1 MKILGSALAL
11 TAFFSIY
18 GIVHS
23 WLASLPVKNWLR
35 SQLGPSVDRWYRLA
49 YNIFAVVTF
58 MPMLLM
64 MGTLPQKTLYVVS
77 SPWRWLMVA
86 GQLIALG
93 AAGITVIQTGLFHFF
108 GLSQLVTNHPTA
120 NTPLNFNGM
129 YRWVRHPLYFFS
141 LLFLWLTPVM
151 TTNSLTAYIL
161 FTLYFQFGSEYEE
174 RRMVKEYGEE
184 YNKYRKTV
192 PRLIPLPGH
201 SYPRAKEVANDETV
215 QE

>member
-11 TAFFSIY
+11 TAFFALY

-35 SQLGPSVDRWYRLA
+35 GQLGPAVDRWYRLA

-58 MPMLLM
+58 IPMLIM
-64 MGTLPQKTLYVVS
+64 MGALPQQTLYVVP
-77 SPWRWLMVA
+77 SPWRWLMVT

-93 AAGITVIQTGLFHFF
+93 AAGITVIQTGLFHFL
-108 GLSQLVTNHPTA
+108 GLSQLVTNRPTA

-151 TTNSLTAYIL
+151 TTNTLTAYIL

-174 RRMVKEYGEE
+174 RRMVKEYGAA
-184 YNKYRKTV
+184 YNEYRKTV
-192 PRLIPLPGH
+192 PRLIPLPGR
-201 SYPRAKEVANDETV
+201 SYSPVNKVTTHETV